1 MPGPESGEDT
11 PSLPVTTQQGHPFPM
26 VGVRPATGIPR
37 HEPGHQG
44 GRPTVTWR
52 TPRRSK
58 SIAEEP
64 ELGKSGHR
72 RGQAGD
78 ARQEDTILRGQSYA
92 EIRCQFIS
100 AQSLSW
106 AQLVETSWTAACQA
120 SLSITNTQSL
130 LKFMSIESVIPF
142 NNLILCRPLL
152 LPSIFP
158 SVRVFSNESVLP
170 IRLPKCWIFSFS
182 ISPSNE
188 FSGLVSFRID

>member
-26 VGVRPATGIPR
+26 VGVRPATGTPR

-106 AQLVETSWTAACQA
+106 AQLVETSWTAACRA
-120 SLSITNTQSL
+120 SLSITKSWSL
-130 LKFMSIESVIPF
+130 LKLISIETVTTS
-142 NNLILCRPLL
+142 NHLMLCHPLLL
-152 LPSIFP
+152 LPSI
-158 SVRVFSNESVLP
+158 SASES
-170 IRLPKCWIFSFS
+170 FQ
-182 ISPSNE
+182 
-188 FSGLVSFRID
+188 

>member
-106 AQLVETSWTAACQA
+106 AQLVETSWTAACRA
-120 SLSITNTQSL
+120 SLSITKSWSL
-130 LKFMSIESVIPF
+130 LKLTAIESVMPSSH
-142 NNLILCRPLL
+142 LILCHPRLI
-152 LPSIFP
+152 LPSIF
-158 SVRVFSNESVLP
+158 SSIRILSSESVLH
-170 IRLPKCWIFSFS
+170 IRY
-182 ISPSNE
+182 E
-188 FSGLVSFRID
+188 M